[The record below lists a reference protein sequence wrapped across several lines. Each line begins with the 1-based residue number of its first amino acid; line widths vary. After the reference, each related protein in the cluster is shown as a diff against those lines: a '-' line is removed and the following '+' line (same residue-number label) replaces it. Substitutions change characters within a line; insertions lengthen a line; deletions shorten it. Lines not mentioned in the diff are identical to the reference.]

1 MPRETLTIEEI
12 PLGNPRL
19 KYFVNFPWQLF
30 RGHPYWTPP
39 LNGELLGNRFLGLIG
54 LLNPE
59 HPYHRS
65 SEVTHFLAWRN
76 GKPVGRISA
85 AINHRFNEYHG
96 SKMGFF
102 GFFDVIENYEVMVA
116 LLDKARDWVSNRG
129 MKILRGPGEYSNATH
144 ERQGI
149 LIEGFQ
155 YPPTVELTHNFPY
168 YADFLEKYGFHK
180 AKDYYAYIMDVN
192 SLPPAGLKKIAK
204 KVLSKGNIITRVSN
218 PKKLRSEVRLIVKI
232 YNDTWSQNWGFL
244 PITYE
249 EANSL
254 VDTLRIILDP
264 GLVRFACVKG
274 EPVAV
279 IGAFPDANFAL
290 RPRWKW
296 YGDSDLVRL
305 IRLFLFRKHI
315 PRVRLMFFG
324 VRPGFRHRGIDAVLF
339 NEIKEYAMRKHY
351 KECDISLLLEN
362 NDLILSVS
370 KFMKAKHYKTWRI
383 YDLSLE

>member
-54 LLNPE
+54 LLTPE

-180 AKDYYAYIMDVN
+180 AKDYYAYITDIN
-192 SLPPAGLKKIAK
+192 NPPPTSIKKIAK
-204 KVLSKGNIITRVSN
+204 RILSRGNITTRIAN
-218 PKKLRSEVRLIVKI
+218 PKYFKAELRLIVKI
-232 YNDTWSQNWGFL
+232 YNDAWSQNWGFL
-244 PITYE
+244 PLTNA
-249 EANSL
+249 EADALAN
-254 VDTLRIILDP
+254 TLRVILDP

-279 IGAFPDANFAL
+279 IGAFPDPNFAL
-290 RPRWKW
+290 RPRWQW

-305 IRLFLFRKHI
+305 IKLFLVRKHN

-324 VRPGFRHRGIDAVLF
+324 IRPEFRHRGINAVLF
-339 NEIKEYAMRKHY
+339 NELSEYAMRKHY

-362 NDLILSVS
+362 NDLILSAA
-370 KFMKAKHYKTWRI
+370 KFMNARHYKTWRI

>member
-1 MPRETLTIEEI
+1 MLRETLTIEEI

-30 RGHPYWTPP
+30 RGDPYWTPP

-65 SEVTHFLAWRN
+65 SEVTHFLAWRK

-102 GFFDVIENYEVMVA
+102 GFFDVIENYEVTVA

-129 MKILRGPGEYSNATH
+129 MKILRGPGEYSNATY

-168 YADFLEKYGFHK
+168 YADFLEKYGF
-180 AKDYYAYIMDVN
+180 
-192 SLPPAGLKKIAK
+192 
-204 KVLSKGNIITRVSN
+204 
-218 PKKLRSEVRLIVKI
+218 
-232 YNDTWSQNWGFL
+232 
-244 PITYE
+244 
-249 EANSL
+249 
-254 VDTLRIILDP
+254 
-264 GLVRFACVKG
+264 
-274 EPVAV
+274 
-279 IGAFPDANFAL
+279 
-290 RPRWKW
+290 
-296 YGDSDLVRL
+296 
-305 IRLFLFRKHI
+305 
-315 PRVRLMFFG
+315 
-324 VRPGFRHRGIDAVLF
+324 
-339 NEIKEYAMRKHY
+339 
-351 KECDISLLLEN
+351 
-362 NDLILSVS
+362 
-370 KFMKAKHYKTWRI
+370 
-383 YDLSLE
+383 